1 MDEPTNHLDIAMIEW
16 MEDYFKRQ
24 RLTLL
29 VVTHDRYFLDN
40 VCDEILELDR
50 NQIFKYKGNYSYF
63 LEKKAERET
72 TEATEIEKAK
82 SLYKNELEW
91 MRRMPKARGTKGK
104 SADRFIL

>member
-40 VCDEILELDR
+40 VCDEILELDTE
-50 NQIFKYKGNYSYF
+50 YKF
-63 LEKKAERET
+63 
-72 TEATEIEKAK
+72 
-82 SLYKNELEW
+82 
-91 MRRMPKARGTKGK
+91 
-104 SADRFIL
+104 